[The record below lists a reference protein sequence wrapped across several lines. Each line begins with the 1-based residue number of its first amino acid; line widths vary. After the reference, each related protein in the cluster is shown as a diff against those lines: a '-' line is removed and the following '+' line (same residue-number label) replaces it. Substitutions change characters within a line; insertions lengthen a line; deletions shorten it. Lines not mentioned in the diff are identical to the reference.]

1 MEEEEEATNAEMVEV
16 GGGGAEDQV
25 PGKAEAP
32 GENGEIPGNGGGQ
45 IEVLGQLFPGRS
57 RGSLE
62 AALRESGGDLVKALE
77 KCARLVRG
85 WIQFWHPIL
94 PK

>member
-1 MEEEEEATNAEMVEV
+1 MEEEDATNAEMVEV
-16 GGGGAEDQV
+16 GGGAEDEV

-32 GENGEIPGNGGGQ
+32 RENGEIPGNGGGGQ

-85 WIQFWHPIL
+85 WIQFWYPIL